1 MERENYTMIVRPLQ
15 TEVGIEWMAEFK
27 EVEGL
32 AGGGMTS
39 DEAIKELEINLPIH
53 LEMLSEL
60 GKPIPKAIMENETL
74 PSGKFALRMAR
85 STHANVVSYASY
97 EGISVNAFINMAI
110 NEKIGELICL
120 TEIDKINKSVN
131 LKKYS
136 KNKTSLPIL
145 KRL

>member
-1 MERENYTMIVRPLQ
+1 MEIENYTMIVRPLQ

-39 DEAIKELEINLPIH
+39 DEAIKELEKNLPIH

-74 PSGKFALRMAR
+74 PSGKFALRMAK
-85 STHANVVSYASY
+85 STHANIVRFAEY

-110 NEKIGELICL
+110 NEKIGGITCL
-120 TEIDKINKSVN
+120 AEINKMNKRNNQENQS
-131 LKKYS
+131 KYKSSLQVS
-136 KNKTSLPIL
+136 KRP
-145 KRL
+145 